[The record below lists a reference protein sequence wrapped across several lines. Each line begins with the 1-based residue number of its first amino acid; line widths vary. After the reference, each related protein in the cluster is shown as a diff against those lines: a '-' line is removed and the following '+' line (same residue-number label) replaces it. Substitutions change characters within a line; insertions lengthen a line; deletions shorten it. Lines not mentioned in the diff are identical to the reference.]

1 MTNMSRV
8 RFGLTWVL
16 ILAILALAGCG
27 GSKPGDKAPAG
38 DPAPAAEER
47 VVKHAMGEIKV
58 PANPKRVVVLDTG
71 ELDTILALGITPV
84 GAVTVYQDGDFPGYL
99 KDKTAG
105 IAKVGTITQPN
116 LETIASLQPDL
127 ILSSK
132 RRHQEIYDKLS
143 AIAPTVFSEDVGV
156 AWKESFMLH
165 ADALNK
171 KAEAEQLMS
180 DYYKRME
187 DFTAKMGDKL
197 ATTEVSIIRGLAT
210 QTRVMMK
217 ASFIG
222 TVIQDAGLPRP
233 AFQNKDLFMEAASE
247 ELIPQLDGSVMF
259 VTHFRSAD
267 GGETQAEKLAKHP
280 LWSQLNVVKSGQV
293 YQVDDDYWMLGIGI
307 LAANKVQDDLFKYLI
322 K

>member
-1 MTNMSRV
+1 MTKSATI

-16 ILAILALAGCG
+16 ILALLALAGCG
-27 GSKPGDKAPAG
+27 GTKTAEQP
-38 DPAPAAEER
+38 PAPAAPEPQER
-47 VVKHAMGEIKV
+47 VVKHAMGETKV

-71 ELDTILALGITPV
+71 ELDTALALGIKPV
-84 GAVTVYQDGDFPGYL
+84 GAVTVFQDGNFPGYL
-99 KDKTAG
+99 KGKTDG
-105 IAKVGTITQPN
+105 ITKVGTITQPN

-132 RRHQEIYDKLS
+132 RRHKDIYDKLS
-143 AIAPTVFSEDVGV
+143 VIAPTVFSEDLGV
-156 AWKESFMLH
+156 FWKDSFMLH

-171 KAEAEQLMS
+171 KAEADKLMS
-180 DYYKRME
+180 DYYKRMDE
-187 DFTAKMGDKL
+187 FKAKMGDKL
-197 ATTEVSIIRGLAT
+197 AKTEVSIIRGNAT
-210 QTRVMMK
+210 ETRIMMK

-233 AFQNKDLFMEAASE
+233 KSQDKDVFMEKASE
-247 ELIPQLDGSVMF
+247 ELIPQLDASVMF
-259 VTHFRSAD
+259 VTHFRPAD

-307 LAANKVQDDLFKYLI
+307 LAANKVVDDLFKHLV